1 MCSTF
6 GKFHGEVYETKE
18 RSKVLSVLKRRGKT
32 ASIDA
37 SRAATHKS
45 APAKFT
51 AEDVV
56 RAGTLTKEGSW
67 RRNWKTVWYPYV

>member
-1 MCSTF
+1 M
-6 GKFHGEVYETKE
+6 YETKE

-32 ASIDA
+32 AGASADA
-37 SRAATHKS
+37 KTASVHKT
-45 APAKFT
+45 APAKFR

-67 RRNWKTVWYPYV
+67 RRNWKTVRP